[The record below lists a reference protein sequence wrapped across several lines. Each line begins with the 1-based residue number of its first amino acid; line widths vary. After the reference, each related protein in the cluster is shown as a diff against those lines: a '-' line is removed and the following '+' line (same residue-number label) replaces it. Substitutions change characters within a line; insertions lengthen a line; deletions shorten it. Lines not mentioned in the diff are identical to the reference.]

1 MICQYINEQQVVKVI
16 WHKAAL
22 PQQTD
27 GSIVNPMRAHYRHLA
42 NMTELVLP
50 LAHQSPQLKRQ
61 IDWFSNFCTA
71 YGRVS
76 SGMPGHVLSPNNC
89 LFAWWIW
96 AHLKHASLG
105 SPESI
110 TQMAYWSVQPF
121 LDRWL
126 QSVHILYNGMPLPP
140 LKLPL
145 PMGGSGSHLIWFPA
159 STRVL
164 NPNGIS
170 ISSAVFAGLTTV
182 TDRHYSVKI
191 GCIYVCNTA
200 MRPNNTINIKYSTPG
215 LFEGHNN
222 FHILAHPDKLHIM
235 IQILLISYI

>member
-89 LFAWWIW
+89 PFACGIW
-96 AHLKHASLG
+96 
-105 SPESI
+105 
-110 TQMAYWSVQPF
+110 TCF
-121 LDRWL
+121 LRLTW
-126 QSVHILYNGMPLPP
+126 VH
-140 LKLPL
+140 
-145 PMGGSGSHLIWFPA
+145 
-159 STRVL
+159 
-164 NPNGIS
+164 NPNGILV
-170 ISSAVFAGLTTV
+170 SSAVFGQMTAECPYTLQWDAPSPFKIASSHGRIWIPSNMVPCVHPSPQPKWHL
-182 TDRHYSVKI
+182 DQFSCFCRAHY
-191 GCIYVCNTA
+191 CNRQT
-200 MRPNNTINIKYSTPG
+200 
-215 LFEGHNN
+215 
-222 FHILAHPDKLHIM
+222 
-235 IQILLISYI
+235 LLG